1 MNSNPKLSYAIAA
14 ILSGSGSG
22 AGVAYAAPASATD
35 ASDAIQE
42 ITVTAQ
48 RRTESIQNVPITIT
62 ALTAETLVQLNVTVF
77 DDYVKFLPNVTVA
90 NQGPGQGQIYMRGLA
105 TTQDGEQSSGA
116 TGSFP
121 NVAVYLDEQSAQ
133 LPGRNLDVY
142 AADIER
148 VEVLEGPQ
156 GTLYGAGAQAGVIR
170 YITNKPQLNKT
181 EANFNGGYGYTSH
194 GDPSSSLDATI
205 NLPLIDDK
213 LAVRAVIYN
222 ESRGGYIDNV
232 PGTFTRKSTDLGIGY
247 YFKGV
252 VPAIN
257 QVASNS
263 QLAGR
268 AINPVTY
275 KGMRVSGLYQFN
287 SEWNLLVAQ
296 SYQNMEAD
304 GIFAQMPYGS
314 DGQKLPDLSVNLFSP
329 QYDKDRFSNTAWT
342 LNGRLG
348 ALKAVYTGGYLVRK
362 VDQVA
367 DYTNYNRGAYGDYYS
382 CILPGTRQAIANGT
396 PGGACLSPVAN
407 FRVQQRNTHQ
417 NHEFRLSTPDDWR
430 VRAIGGLFWEDF
442 LVQDI
447 SDWYY
452 RAPGAGFVP
461 LIAPAASS
469 ANNHAIRDPLIG
481 FYDDIQR
488 GYQQKAAFASVD
500 FDIIPK
506 VLTVTAGTRYYNM
519 DTFEK
524 GAKGGSY
531 GCREGGLY
539 QAKDANGKPI
549 PVASPC
555 DSGLNLDTLVV
566 PAGNGAYS
574 DKSVGLEKTYKGFKS
589 RANVSWKFTDDG
601 LLYYTWS
608 QGFRP
613 GGFNR
618 ASGFVSAGQSPLK
631 GIFLTPI
638 GFAPDVLTNN
648 ELGFKTQWLNHRL
661 QVNGTYYRED
671 WKSVQI
677 GEFDPGVLGNLTFT
691 TNGPDY
697 RVKGFETEVV
707 GRVLTGLTVTLAG
720 AWNHS
725 ELVSTPGL
733 KDKNGVPIVWSNY
746 KDANGNPLH
755 NPYGDIG
762 SPLAQSPS
770 FQGNVR
776 VRYEFPQGDYHGFV
790 QGAAAHPSH
799 ELSTTDRLATDNSV
813 PPRSVAYDLPGFTT
827 YDLSFGIARDA
838 WNVQVYGTNITDS
851 RGAVFSTYAQRVKED
866 TVIRP
871 RTVMLKIGYKFGG
884 Q

>member
-1 MNSNPKLSYAIAA
+1 MNSSQKLSYAIAA
-14 ILSGSGSG
+14 ILSGSA
-22 AGVAYAAPASATD
+22 AGIAYAAPAADTSE
-35 ASDAIQE
+35 SEGIQE

-48 RRTESIQNVPITIT
+48 RRTENMQNVPITIT
-62 ALTAETLVQLNVTVF
+62 ALTAETLGQLNVTTF

-133 LPGRNLDVY
+133 LPGRNLDIY

-148 VEVLEGPQ
+148 IEVLEGPQ
-156 GTLYGAGAQAGVIR
+156 GTLFGAGAQAGVIR
-170 YITNKPQLNKT
+170 YITNKPKLDKT
-181 EANFNGGYGYTSH
+181 EANFNAGYGITSH
-194 GDPSSSLDATI
+194 GDPSSSIDATI
-205 NLPLIDDK
+205 NLPLIDNT

-222 ESRGGYIDNV
+222 EARGGYIDNV
-232 PGTFTRKSTDLGIGY
+232 PGTFTRKASDLGIAY

-257 QVASNS
+257 TVASN
-263 QLAGR
+263 QEIAGR

-275 KGMRVSGLYQFN
+275 KGFRLSGLYQFN
-287 SEWNLLVAQ
+287 DDWNFLLTQ

-304 GIFAQMPYGS
+304 GIFAEMQYGS
-314 DGQKLPDLSVNLFSP
+314 DGQKLPDLSVNLFTP
-329 QYDKDRFSNTAWT
+329 QYDKDKFTNTAWT
-342 LNGRLG
+342 LNGRIG

-382 CILPGTRQAIANGT
+382 CILPGTAQAIANGT
-396 PGGACLSPVAN
+396 PGGACLSPVAS

-417 NHEFRLSTPDDWR
+417 NHEIRLSTPDDWR
-430 VRAIGGLFWEDF
+430 WRAIGGLFYEDF

-452 RAPGAGFVP
+452 RAPGAGFLP
-461 LIAPAASS
+461 LIAPPASS
-469 ANNHAIRDPLIG
+469 ANNHDVRSDLIG
-481 FYDDIQR
+481 FYDDVQR
-488 GYQQKAAFASVD
+488 GYKQKAAFFSTD

-506 VLTVTAGTRYYNM
+506 TLTVTAGTRYYNM

-531 GCREGGLY
+531 DCRPGGLY
-539 QAKDANGKPI
+539 PLTTNFIDGACNT
-549 PVASPC
+549 
-555 DSGLNLDTLVV
+555 GLNLDTLVV

-589 RANVSWKFTDDG
+589 RANISWKFTDDG

-648 ELGFKTQWLNHRL
+648 ELGFKTQWLSHRL
-661 QVNGTYYRED
+661 QFNGTFYRED
-671 WKSVQI
+671 WKNVQI
-677 GEFDPGVLGNLTFT
+677 GLFDPGVLGNLTFT

-697 RVKGFETEVV
+697 RVRGFETEVIAQ
-707 GRVLTGLTVTLAG
+707 VLTGLTVTLSG
-720 AWNHS
+720 SWNHT
-725 ELVSTPGL
+725 ELVNTPTL
-733 KDKNGVPIVWSNY
+733 KDKS
-746 KDANGNPLH
+746 GNPIDWAALGLN
-755 NPYGDIG
+755 NPYGETG
-762 SPLAQSPS
+762 SPLAQSPP
-770 FQGNVR
+770 FQGNLR
-776 VRYEFPQGDYHGFV
+776 IRYELPLGDYRAFV
-790 QGAAAHPSH
+790 QTAAMRRGHS
-799 ELSTTDRLATDNSV
+799 LSTTDKLETQVDGKSI
-813 PPRSVAYDLPGFTT
+813 AYELPGYTT
-827 YDLSFGIARDA
+827 YDMSVGVAKDA
-838 WNVQVYGTNITDS
+838 WTAQIYGTNITDS
-851 RGAVFSTYAQRVKED
+851 RGQVFSTYAQRVKED

-871 RTVMLKIGYKFGG
+871 RTLMLKIGYKF
-884 Q
+884 